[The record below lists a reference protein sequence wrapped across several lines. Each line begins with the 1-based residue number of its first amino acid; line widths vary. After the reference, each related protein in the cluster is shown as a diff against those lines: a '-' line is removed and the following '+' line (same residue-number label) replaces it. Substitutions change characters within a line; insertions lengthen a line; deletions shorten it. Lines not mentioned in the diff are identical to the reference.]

1 MAASD
6 WTDRAVRLMHSAP
19 NWCGL
24 GLASVP
30 LLMKGAGLLG
40 GAAFGMALGG
50 YLAGFVVGGLWF
62 GFPQLGHRA
71 WEADLLIVD
80 QGDARQVI
88 ERSLRVIR
96 TLLQRNPEG
105 RLSDDLQQRVEGLCG
120 QMESLLVQWEQGRG
134 ALSLEDEFHAR
145 HIARSYLPEAL
156 RSYLSIPADFAR
168 RRLLDNGRTA
178 HDTLIATLDD
188 LGAKL
193 TQLSDDLAS
202 QDAQAFLSH
211 SRFLGDKFGSKSLP
225 PH

>member
-1 MAASD
+1 MSASD
-6 WTDRAVRLMHSAP
+6 WSDRATRFLHSAP

-24 GLASVP
+24 GLASLP
-30 LLMKGAGLLG
+30 LLMKGVGLLG
-40 GAAFGMALGG
+40 GAAFGMAAGG
-50 YLAGFVVGGLWF
+50 YLVGVLVGGLWF
-62 GFPQLGHRA
+62 GFPVLGRRA
-71 WEADLLIVD
+71 WEADLLIAD

-88 ERSLRVIR
+88 ERSLQVIR
-96 TLLQRNPEG
+96 ALLQHNPDG
-105 RLSDDLQQRVEGLCG
+105 RLSADIQQRVEGLCG

-188 LGAKL
+188 LGTKL
-193 TQLSDDLAS
+193 VQLSDDLAS

-211 SRFLGDKFGSKSLP
+211 SRFLGDKFGSRALP
-225 PH
+225 PR